1 MGSDCAF
8 DGSSTKNLRFKVN
21 AVLILYVRVLIAE
34 DNLVNQKV
42 LVRMLTRLGA
52 ENVDIVDNGEKAVDL
67 EASKTYDLILMD
79 MQMPVMDGIEACR
92 RIVSRSEYVDGQQ
105 TPPKVVFVTAHAAE
119 NFQDECRKA
128 GGTGFYQSLT
138 T

>member
-79 MQMPVMDGIEACR
+79 MRCR
-92 RIVSRSEYVDGQQ
+92 
-105 TPPKVVFVTAHAAE
+105 
-119 NFQDECRKA
+119 
-128 GGTGFYQSLT
+128 
-138 T
+138 